1 MRSREAGIR
10 TLALAVCLCVAAAEA
25 HAGANC
31 AHSQSWQCSGSGG
44 NIVSAPAPDIGSGF
58 LAALGL
64 GGVLLATRF
73 LPHRRRS

>member
-1 MRSREAGIR
+1 MRSREAGMR

-31 AHSQSWQCSGSGG
+31 AHSQSWQCSGGD
-44 NIVSAPAPDIGSGF
+44 IVSAPAPDIGSGF

-73 LPHRRRS
+73 FAHRRRS

>member
-1 MRSREAGIR
+1 MRSREAGMR

-31 AHSQSWQCSGSGG
+31 AHSQSWQCSVG
-44 NIVSAPAPDIGSGF
+44 NTVSAPAPDIGSGF

-64 GGVLLATRF
+64 GSVLLATRF
-73 LPHRRRS
+73 LAHRRRS